1 MIGKCVKT
9 NFEII
14 SNNKINVELLLLLTK
29 IRSVI
34 YAKDKATLT
43 VNVDNTD
50 DSLSFN
56 FSVNNNE
63 VDPIK
68 LNNEFNII

>member
-1 MIGKCVKT
+1 MVGKCVKT

-14 SNNKINVELLLLLTK
+14 SNNKVNVELLLLLTK

>member
-1 MIGKCVKT
+1 MVGKCVKT

-14 SNNKINVELLLLLTK
+14 SNNKVNVELLLLLTK

-43 VNVDNTD
+43 VNIDNTD

-63 VDPIK
+63 VESIK

>member
-1 MIGKCVKT
+1 MVGKCVKT

-14 SNNKINVELLLLLTK
+14 SNNKVNVELLLLLTK

-63 VDPIK
+63 VEPIK

>member
-1 MIGKCVKT
+1 MVGKCVKT

-14 SNNKINVELLLLLTK
+14 SNNKVNVELLLLLTK
-29 IRSVI
+29 IRSVV

-56 FSVNNNE
+56 FSVNNHE

>member
-1 MIGKCVKT
+1 MVGKCVKT

-14 SNNKINVELLLLLTK
+14 SNNKVNVELLLLLTK

-68 LNNEFNII
+68 LDNEFNII